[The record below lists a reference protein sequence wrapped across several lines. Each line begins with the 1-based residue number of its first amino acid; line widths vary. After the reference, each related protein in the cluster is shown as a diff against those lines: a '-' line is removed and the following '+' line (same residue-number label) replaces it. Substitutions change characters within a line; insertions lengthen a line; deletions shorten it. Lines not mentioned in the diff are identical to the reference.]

1 MNNIVMIGPQG
12 SGKGTQGELLSKQ
25 LEIPIAS
32 LGQLLRAETDRNT
45 GLGRD
50 IAGYLQRGEMVP
62 SDIVYH
68 LILDRLEEQDTEHG
82 VILDG
87 YPRKIEQAETLDDIM
102 TRLDRQVT
110 HAFYLDI
117 SDDTAV
123 ERISGRRVCSNPRCG
138 ANYHVENKKPKTAG
152 KCDVCGRDLM
162 IRKDDDPDTVRR
174 RLDLFH
180 QETAPL
186 ADYYDKRGIM
196 HRIDATGT
204 IQEVNQTLLGILGV
218 EPKSA

>member
-1 MNNIVMIGPQG
+1 
-12 SGKGTQGELLSKQ
+12 
-25 LEIPIAS
+25 
-32 LGQLLRAETDRNT
+32 
-45 GLGRD
+45 
-50 IAGYLQRGEMVP
+50 MVP

-87 YPRKIEQAETLDDIM
+87 YPRKIDQAETLDEIM

-117 SDDTAV
+117 SDETAV

-138 ANYHVENKKPKTAG
+138 ANYHVENLPPERPG
-152 KCDVCGRDLM
+152 KCDRCGRDLM
-162 IRKDDDPDTVRR
+162 IRKDDDPETVRH
-174 RLDLFH
+174 RLALFH

-186 ADYYDKRGIM
+186 ADYYDKRGIL
-196 HRIDATGT
+196 HRVDASSG
-204 IQEVNQTLLGILGV
+204 IQEVNKKLLEILGV
-218 EPKSA
+218 SLESA